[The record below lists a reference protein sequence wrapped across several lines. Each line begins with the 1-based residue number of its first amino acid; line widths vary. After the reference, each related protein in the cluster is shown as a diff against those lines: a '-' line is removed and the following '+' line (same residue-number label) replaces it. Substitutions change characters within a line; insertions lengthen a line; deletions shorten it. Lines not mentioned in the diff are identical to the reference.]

1 MSRYR
6 VHIICDDGEQEE
18 LLVNVDQDD
27 PLFEQAV
34 ALTAAEM
41 GLRFA
46 SIDTIEY
53 MGDEG

>member
-6 VHIICDDGEQEE
+6 VHIICDDGEQGEV
-18 LLVNVDQDD
+18 LVNVDEND

-53 MGDEG
+53 LEEA

>member
-6 VHIICDDGEQEE
+6 VHIICDDGEQGEV
-18 LLVNVDQDD
+18 LVNVDEND

-41 GLRFA
+41 GLKFA
-46 SIDTIEY
+46 SIDTIEFL
-53 MGDEG
+53 GDEE